1 MTRSADEPGA
11 GNPTVHLV
19 RIAIVHRFLLY
30 NDDVR
35 ETTEKFLSPGQ
46 VGLLNGWGVFSTLR
60 VKEGVL
66 FAWERHY
73 ARMRRDAE
81 VLHVPFPDSAYLES
95 RLRRLIEA
103 NEAWD
108 STLRLVVVRN
118 QGGVFD
124 APNLDREFDLI
135 AFTKPLA
142 VWGSS
147 VRLGLVPHAR
157 HAAHVFRGTKM
168 LSWCFNLTWNESARQ
183 SHLDEVVLLNE
194 RGEVAELTSA
204 NIFIV
209 RGQDILTPPLD
220 SGCLPGVTRALILEE
235 LTVPGYRIAEEV
247 LMPADLQSADEVF
260 VTSST
265 RDTIPVASIE
275 GLPLRFVSAESCH
288 GRVAVQRSFDAYLQQ
303 YLMTRKPLP

>member
-1 MTRSADEPGA
+1 M
-11 GNPTVHLV
+11 
-19 RIAIVHRFLLY
+19 HRYLLY
-30 NDDVR
+30 NDGVR

-60 VKEGVL
+60 VKDGVL

-81 VLHVPFPDSAYLES
+81 LLHVPFPDSHYLES
-95 RLRRLIEA
+95 RLGQLIAA

-108 STLRLVVVRN
+108 STLRLAVVRN
-118 QGGVFD
+118 QGGPFD
-124 APNLDREFDLI
+124 APNLDRDFDLV

-142 VWGSS
+142 DWGSS
-147 VRLGLVPHAR
+147 MRLGLVPQAR
-157 HAAHVFRGTKM
+157 HAANVFRGTKM
-168 LSWCFNLTWNESARQ
+168 LSWCFNLTWSESARQ

-204 NIFIV
+204 NIFVV
-209 RGQDILTPPLD
+209 RGREILTPPLD

-235 LTVPGYRIAEEV
+235 LPVPDYRIMEAV
-247 LMPADLQSADEVF
+247 LRPADLESADEVF

-275 GLPLRFVSAESCH
+275 GLQIRFVSAAACQ
-288 GRVAVQRSFDAYLQQ
+288 GRGAVQQSFNAYVDS
-303 YLMTRKPLP
+303 YVMRRKPVS

>member
-1 MTRSADEPGA
+1 M
-11 GNPTVHLV
+11 
-19 RIAIVHRFLLY
+19 HRFLLY
-30 NDDVR
+30 NDGVR

-60 VKEGVL
+60 VKSGVL

-73 ARMRRDAE
+73 ARMKRDAE
-81 VLHVPFPDSAYLES
+81 VLHVPFPESVYLET
-95 RLRRLIEA
+95 RLRKLIEA

-108 STLRLVVVRN
+108 STLRVAIVRN

-142 VWGSS
+142 NWGDS
-147 VRLGLVPHAR
+147 VRLGLVPQAR
-157 HAAHVFRGTKM
+157 HAANVFRGTKM
-168 LSWCFNLTWNESARQ
+168 LSWCFNLTWSESARQ

-204 NIFIV
+204 NIFVV
-209 RGQDILTPPLD
+209 RGKEILTPPLD
-220 SGCLPGVTRALILEE
+220 SGCLPGITRALILEE
-235 LTVPGYRIAEEV
+235 LEIPGYRVGQVV
-247 LMPADLQSADEVF
+247 LTPADLASADEVF

-265 RDTIPVASIE
+265 RDTLPVATIE
-275 GLPLRFVSAESCH
+275 GLPLRFVSADACV
-288 GRVAVQRSFDAYLQQ
+288 GRRAVQQTFDGYLES
-303 YLMTRKPLP
+303 YVTNRKALF